1 MTQPT
6 VDDLLAGLYAGG
18 HIGAARGINAVRLAA
33 RLDCST
39 RLLREL
45 VTLAILDGA
54 ALCGTPRTGYFIAE
68 TAAECDP
75 THDFLYRRAMH
86 SLRKLRA
93 FRRTRR
99 DLAGQLRFPT

>member
-1 MTQPT
+1 MNQPT
-6 VDDLLAGLYAGG
+6 VDSLLAALYTGG
-18 HIGAARGINAVRLAA
+18 HIGDAKGINAVRLAA

-54 ALCGTPRTGYFIAE
+54 ALCGTPRTGYFIAG
-68 TAAECDP
+68 TAAQCDP

-99 DLAGQLRFPT
+99 ELAGQLRLPT